1 MDIVNEGD
9 VDGVADEI
17 SWEDIAQEIAR
28 GKNYF
33 LVLLLRTGKPR
44 MDEAEL
50 DRLQAEHLR
59 HLLGLRRAGKLV
71 VNGPILD
78 GGVLRGISIYD
89 AATQEEVQGYV
100 KDDPL
105 IQAGYL
111 AAEIHPWM
119 GMPGDGLR

>member
-1 MDIVNEGD
+1 
-9 VDGVADEI
+9 
-17 SWEDIAQEIAR
+17 
-28 GKNYF
+28 
-33 LVLLLRTGKPR
+33 
-44 MDEAEL
+44 
-50 DRLQAEHLR
+50 
-59 HLLGLRRAGKLV
+59 LGLRRAGKLV